1 MIKRNILYVPK
12 QKMSEELIVS
22 VVVIGV
28 LALLAYM
35 VYRFYK
41 WLSGYDPRMLATGAD
56 PCCVKAKK
64 EPCVGM
70 RGPCWRRYM
79 DCCMNSLGGNEAIC
93 QGQWEGSGGCGQ

>member
-1 MIKRNILYVPK
+1 MLDIAK
-12 QKMSEELIVS
+12 QKMSQELIVA
-22 VVVIGV
+22 VVVIVV
-28 LALLAYM
+28 LLLGGYIAY
-35 VYRFYK
+35 RS
-41 WLSGYDPRMLATGAD
+41 SGYDPRMLATGGD